1 MSDERQTKY
10 LLDAEFDRLCCIKKL
25 ILTMESKDCIS
36 LFCKVDRLSNGSE
49 GIQMGFVVT
58 RELSNIKDRK
68 EVLINLRRSFAQWA

>member
-1 MSDERQTKY
+1 
-10 LLDAEFDRLCCIKKL
+10 
-25 ILTMESKDCIS
+25 MESKDCIS